1 MNGEFN
7 QNKIARVL
15 KMMFLLS
22 DTQSGYSI
30 QKLSEITG
38 VGQRS
43 IYRYLNMFE
52 IIGYQLEKNNN
63 KFRITNFKISPNG
76 NNQKGLPS

>member
-1 MNGEFN
+1 MNGEYN
-7 QNKIARVL
+7 QNKIARAL
-15 KMMFLLS
+15 RIIFLLS
-22 DTQSGYSI
+22 DTQYGYSI

-52 IIGYQLEKNNN
+52 SIGYQLEKTNN
-63 KFRITNFKISPNG
+63 KYRIINFNLNPNG